1 MHTYCTQSGD
11 ENASFHKNDSLRNL
25 YVETNLLKPIN
36 FYMLFTHEWLKHE
49 RYIHTSNWFEN
60 KTGDEKRINER

>member
-1 MHTYCTQSGD
+1 VHTYCTQSGD

-49 RYIHTSNWFEN
+49 RYIHTSN
-60 KTGDEKRINER
+60 